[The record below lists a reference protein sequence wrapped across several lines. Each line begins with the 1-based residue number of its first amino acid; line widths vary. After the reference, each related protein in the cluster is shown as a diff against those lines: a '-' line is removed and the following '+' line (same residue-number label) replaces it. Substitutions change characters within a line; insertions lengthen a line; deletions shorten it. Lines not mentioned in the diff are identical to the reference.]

1 MVRSYLNIFK
11 LLKYNDLFNSWSL
24 TISRPWNILT
34 LHLFPCHVTN
44 NANIW
49 FAGLESENEQGEF
62 KLLVAMKRLYAFY
75 QAHDI
80 TDLADIEKDVSAI
93 ITKGQHFCILTI

>member
-1 MVRSYLNIFK
+1 MKFLSEPGGADTPPPSER
-11 LLKYNDLFNSWSL
+11 WL
-24 TISRPWNILT
+24 TWLP
-34 LHLFPCHVTN
+34 
-44 NANIW
+44 
-49 FAGLESENEQGEF
+49 GLESENEQGEF

-93 ITKGQHFCILTI
+93 ITKGKRRHSASRVLYFVFLI

>member
-1 MVRSYLNIFK
+1 MFYFRKVFSYFGSIDPHELAKVI
-11 LLKYNDLFNSWSL
+11 
-24 TISRPWNILT
+24 
-34 LHLFPCHVTN
+34 LHLLILSTLT
-44 NANIW
+44 
-49 FAGLESENEQGEF
+49 GLESENEQGEF

-93 ITKGQHFCILTI
+93 ITKGQ